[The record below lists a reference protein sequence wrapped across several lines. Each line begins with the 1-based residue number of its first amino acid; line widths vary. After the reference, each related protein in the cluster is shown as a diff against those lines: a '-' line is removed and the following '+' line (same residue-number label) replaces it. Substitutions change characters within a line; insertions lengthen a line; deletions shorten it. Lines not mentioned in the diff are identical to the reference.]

1 MYVILSNN
9 KENIGYFL
17 NKSRVISKTV
27 FGDRVI
33 YLIRYKDRKV
43 ILCNVGY
50 SKVIMGSI
58 LGFIFNNYKVR
69 MVYVVGDMAYIGREE
84 VYIGDVG
91 VVVRAVEYD
100 VDYTSL
106 GKILA
111 VSMDDVIGEY
121 YGSEVVDSGE
131 DFDFKII
138 RGSSGSGE
146 MMVFDKEKMVELRDK
161 YKLDFIDDN
170 SGSIYKACSKFGVL
184 VVAIKGIS
192 NFGIKREEYLKYK
205 EYARQK
211 ANLVLERILDIE
223 EQK

>member
-211 ANLVLERILDIE
+211 ANLVLERILDRE